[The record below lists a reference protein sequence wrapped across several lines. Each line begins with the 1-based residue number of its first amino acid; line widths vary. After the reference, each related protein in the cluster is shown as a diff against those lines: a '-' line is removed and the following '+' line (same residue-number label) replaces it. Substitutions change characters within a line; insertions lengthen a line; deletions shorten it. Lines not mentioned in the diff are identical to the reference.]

1 MQEYLGSRPQLP
13 EEYGNRSIGGQAR
26 TFVDRLKADT
36 GVPRDCLPAA
46 TDERVGWRMRVGER
60 ERERER
66 GRGGGG
72 STEVDLV
79 VVIVENLQSD
89 VHI

>member
-1 MQEYLGSRPQLP
+1 MQEYLGSRPQLS
-13 EEYGNRSIGGQAR
+13 EEYGNRSIGGQAC
-26 TFVDRLKADT
+26 TFVDLLEADT

-46 TDERVGWRMRVGER
+46 IDERVGWRMRVGE
-60 ERERER
+60 
-66 GRGGGG
+66 GGGG
-72 STEVDLV
+72 GGGVSTEVDLV